1 MDMRVLMLTQTDV
14 RCEAA
19 ENCKLCISED
29 LGMAAVSWK
38 GEIQKLPLT
47 QETIELIRLN
57 EWGIFQKKQKKG
69 TRNENN
75 H

>member
-1 MDMRVLMLTQTDV
+1 MLTQTDV

-38 GEIQKLPLT
+38 GEIRKLPV
-47 QETIELIRLN
+47 N
-57 EWGIFQKKQKKG
+57 P
-69 TRNENN
+69 RNSRTDKTK
-75 H
+75 